1 MSDIPFYRR
10 NPPSPPMAF
19 FDDTAVT
26 VFEIAL
32 SLEMQNA
39 FKQDDISFLSLPA
52 FLHITLY
59 STFGRSVLPSWW
71 SMWTQRRSSWWA
83 PLGR

>member
-1 MSDIPFYRR
+1 MV
-10 NPPSPPMAF
+10 F

-39 FKQDDISFLSLPA
+39 FKQDDISF
-52 FLHITLY
+52 
-59 STFGRSVLPSWW
+59 
-71 SMWTQRRSSWWA
+71 SSRQNVA
-83 PLGR
+83 

>member
-1 MSDIPFYRR
+1 MHSLTTKAIESSKKKQRSDYPVSDVPFYRR
-10 NPPSPPMAF
+10 NPPSPPMVF

-39 FKQDDISFLSLPA
+39 FKQDDISF
-52 FLHITLY
+52 
-59 STFGRSVLPSWW
+59 
-71 SMWTQRRSSWWA
+71 SS
-83 PLGR
+83 RQNVV